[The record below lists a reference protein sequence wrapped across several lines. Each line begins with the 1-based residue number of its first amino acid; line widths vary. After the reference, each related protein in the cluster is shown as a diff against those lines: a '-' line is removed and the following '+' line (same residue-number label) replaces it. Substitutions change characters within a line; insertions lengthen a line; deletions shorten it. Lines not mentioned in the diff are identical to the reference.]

1 MLVSSIQHNDLRKV
15 FLKKE
20 SCNHLKGQMHLKYF
34 RVWWRI
40 HFLMPGMLGT
50 KIPHTE
56 EQLSPG
62 ATPGEAC
69 VPQQR
74 PAQPKKKKGRDSQF
88 PLKKIQNLK
97 LREESDFSKVTQSV
111 RGQIGIFNCL
121 ARTLL
126 KIL

>member
-40 HFLMPGMLGT
+40 HFLMLGMLGT

-74 PAQPKKKKGRDSQF
+74 PTQPKKKKKGEGLTVPF
-88 PLKKIQNLK
+88 KKNS
-97 LREESDFSKVTQSV
+97 ESEAQRGKWLFQSYTVCQRSNWDFQLP
-111 RGQIGIFNCL
+111 G
-121 ARTLL
+121 
-126 KIL
+126 